1 MRWRLISAFMVVT
14 LLVVLVQDIPLGN
27 YLVRVERDRLTTS
40 LERDAFLLG
49 GRTRQI
55 LEAGG
60 GLPDDVA
67 GAVRDYGRAS
77 GARVVIVDPA
87 GTAVAT
93 SDDDQS
99 STGSSYISAPGYG
112 KTTDA
117 GTATDAES
125 RTGLDA
131 VVKFKAAARP

>member
-55 LEAGG
+55 LEARRRTARRRGRRRPRLRPRQRGQGG
-60 GLPDDVA
+60 D
-67 GAVRDYGRAS
+67 R
-77 GARVVIVDPA
+77 
-87 GTAVAT
+87 
-93 SDDDQS
+93 
-99 STGSSYISAPGYG
+99 
-112 KTTDA
+112 
-117 GTATDAES
+117 
-125 RTGLDA
+125 
-131 VVKFKAAARP
+131 